1 MFVMFFKGMLIALVF
16 GIPAGAIGV
25 LCVQRTIE
33 KGFWQ
38 GLFTGLGSS
47 LADVIYASAGIFGLS
62 FISLILEKHDFTI
75 RLCGSILIFA
85 LGLFTLIKS
94 IRKKSPVQKDFSKSI
109 KLAGVENAKSF
120 LACFA
125 SSLSIALLNP
135 ATFLSFLIIFSSFQ
149 VTASSIS
156 EGAFFVAGIFLGTA
170 LWWLVISALA
180 SLLKKKMNE
189 KFFNALNITCG
200 ILMILFSALCWVRK

>member
-1 MFVMFFKGMLIALVF
+1 MLVMFFKGMLIALVF

-62 FISLILEKHDFTI
+62 FVSLILEKHDFTI

-135 ATFLSFLIIFSSFQ
+135 ATFLSFLIVFSSFQ

-189 KFFNALNITCG
+189 KFFYALNITCG

>member
-1 MFVMFFKGMLIALVF
+1 MLVMFFKGMLIALVF

-62 FISLILEKHDFTI
+62 FVSLILEKNDFTI

-94 IRKKSPVQKDFSKSI
+94 IRKKLPVQKDFSKSI

-135 ATFLSFLIIFSSFQ
+135 ATFLSFLIVFSSFQ

-156 EGAFFVAGIFLGTA
+156 EGTFFVAGIFLGTA